1 MHIHHRRA
9 PLSMASQILDLLLI
23 ELTNWRWSWQA
34 MIVID
39 TIAPLLSMLAL
50 SVFARDS
57 GERALMYVF
66 TGNIVIGLMFGNMGK
81 VESHVTF
88 MRSNGSLDYFASLP
102 IRRSALVIA
111 IGAAFLVL
119 SLPSLAATTIG
130 GALLLGMPLHPSPL
144 FLLVVPLC
152 ALPLAGLGALIGA
165 SVPRP
170 EMGSAINL
178 LVTLLLSGL
187 GPVVVPPERLP
198 EWLTLIGRLSP
209 ATYAASA
216 LRQTLLGPVTAQI
229 WWDLCALAG
238 IAALTLWLA
247 GRRLDWRER

>member
-1 MHIHHRRA
+1 METRRPQA
-9 PLSMASQILDLLLI
+9 AYLQIIDLLLI

-50 SVFARDS
+50 SVFARDA
-57 GERALMYVF
+57 GERALAFVF
-66 TGNIVIGLMFGNMGK
+66 TGNIVVGLMFGNMGK

-88 MRSNGSLDYFASLP
+88 MRSSGTLDYFATVP
-102 IRRSALVIA
+102 IHRAGLVVA
-111 IGAAFLVL
+111 IGAAFMLL
-119 SLPSLAATTIG
+119 SLPSLLATTLG
-130 GALLLGMPLHPSPL
+130 GAFLLGMPVAPSPL
-144 FLLVVPLC
+144 ILLVVPLC

-187 GPVVVPPERLP
+187 GPVIVPPERLP
-198 EWLTLIGRLSP
+198 DWLVQLGRLSP

-216 LRQTLLGPVTAQI
+216 LRQTLLGPVTPQLG
-229 WWDLCALAG
+229 WDLAALAV
-238 IAALTLWLA
+238 IAALTLWVA
-247 GRRLDWRER
+247 GRRLDWRQQ